1 LLLAAMRSLGH
12 IRFDVVGHDRGS
24 YYALRLALDHPSAVR
39 RLVLIDCLPISE
51 HLDRVDARFATA
63 WWHWFFFAQPD
74 IPERVITADPDAW
87 YRGDPAQM
95 GADNHAEWRAA
106 MRDPQVVR
114 GMLEDYRAGLTVD
127 YADEVADRAAGH
139 RVRQPLLVLW
149 STLDDLAELYGDPL
163 AIWENWADDV
173 TGRGIRSP
181 HHVAEYAPE
190 VLAAQIGGFLRGAD
204 PRG

>member
-1 LLLAAMRSLGH
+1 
-12 IRFDVVGHDRGS
+12 
-24 YYALRLALDHPSAVR
+24 
-39 RLVLIDCLPISE
+39 
-51 HLDRVDARFATA
+51 
-63 WWHWFFFAQPD
+63 
-74 IPERVITADPDAW
+74 
-87 YRGDPAQM
+87 M

-127 YADEVADRAAGH
+127 YADEVADRATGH

-149 STLDDLAELYGDPL
+149 SSLDDLAELYGDPL

-181 HHVAEYAPE
+181 ITSPNTLPRCSRRRSAGSCEERTLGAEAGCGAEHLNRSSSRLAKRGRWVDACFVQLDVDHKHAVLRKVTSHSPE
-190 VLAAQIGGFLRGAD
+190 SCY
-204 PRG
+204 P